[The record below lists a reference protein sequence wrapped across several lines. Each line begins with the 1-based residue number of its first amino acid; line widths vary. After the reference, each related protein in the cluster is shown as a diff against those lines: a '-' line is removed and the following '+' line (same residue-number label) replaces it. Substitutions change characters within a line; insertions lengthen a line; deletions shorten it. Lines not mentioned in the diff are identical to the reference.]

1 MSFEQT
7 AILAIL
13 AGVFALLVKGP
24 WRYDVVAVLALV
36 IAVLAGVVP
45 ATAAFDGFAHPAT
58 VTVAA
63 VLILSRGLSN
73 SGAIALLAARLMP
86 EIKNPS
92 LHIGALA
99 GLGAALSAV
108 MNNVG
113 ALALLMPVTLETATR
128 MKRAAAV
135 LLMPLSFATI
145 LGGMLTLIGTPPNII
160 VASYRGE
167 VTGTPF
173 SMFDFTPVGGI
184 VAVSGILF
192 IALAGWHLIPKSRR
206 ARLSADELFDIED
219 YVAEARVGK
228 DSPAIGKRVRDLD
241 SEIEEHDIVI
251 VGLIRGNRRL
261 PGAARREV
269 VRADDIFIL
278 EGSPANI
285 DSFCGAYDLHL
296 VGTEDS
302 ARSLLRS
309 EDLTLIEAIVAP
321 GSRLEGRFSGSMR
334 LRGRYGINLIAVSRQ
349 GKPFRDRL
357 SSLRFE
363 AGDVLLLQ
371 GDSERLPDVVSSLG
385 CLPLVPRG
393 LRIGK
398 PRQAGLAASVF
409 AAAIAAATFGLVPLP
424 VALVAAVVA
433 MVALNIVPPREIYD
447 SVDWPVVVLLGA
459 MIPIGTAFHATGTSD
474 LVARLI
480 AGSAAGLSPLIVLTV
495 ILVATMTLS
504 DVMNNTATAVVMAPI
519 AVSTADMLGA
529 NTDPFLMAV
538 AVGASCAF
546 LTPIG
551 HQNNT
556 LIMGP
561 GGYQFGDYWRM
572 GLPLEAL
579 IVVVAVPAIA
589 LVWPL

>member
-1 MSFEQT
+1 MTIEQT
-7 AILAIL
+7 ATLAIL

-36 IAVLAGVVP
+36 VAVLAGVVP
-45 ATAAFDGFAHPAT
+45 AADAFAGFAHPAT

-73 SGAIALLAARLMP
+73 SGAIAFVAARLMP
-86 EIKNPS
+86 EFKNPS
-92 LHIGALA
+92 LHIGTMS
-99 GLGAALSAV
+99 GLGAALSAL

-113 ALALLMPVTLETATR
+113 ALALLMPVTLEAASR
-128 MKRAAAV
+128 MKRAAAL

-160 VASYRGE
+160 IATYRGE
-167 VTGTPF
+167 VMGTPF
-173 SMFDFTPVGGI
+173 AMFDFTPVGGI

-192 IALAGWHLIPKSRR
+192 IAFVGWHLIPKSRR
-206 ARLSADELFDIED
+206 ARVSPDELFDIED

-228 DSPAIGKRVRDLD
+228 ESSVIGKRVRDLD
-241 SEIEEHDIVI
+241 RDVEEHDIVI

-261 PGAARREV
+261 PGAARREII
-269 VRADDIFIL
+269 RADDIFIL
-278 EGSPANI
+278 EGSPASI
-285 DSFCGAYDLHL
+285 DSFCGAFNLRL

-302 ARSLLRS
+302 ARTLLRS
-309 EDLTLIEAIVAP
+309 EDVALIEAIVAP
-321 GSRLEGRFSGSMR
+321 GSRLEGQLARDAR
-334 LRGRYGINLIAVSRQ
+334 LRSRHGINLLAVSRQ

-357 SSLRFE
+357 SSFRFE

-371 GDSERLPDVVSSLG
+371 GDSERLPETVSSLG
-385 CLPLVPRG
+385 CLPLIPRG

-398 PRQAGLAASVF
+398 PRQAGLAVSIF
-409 AAAIAAATFGLVPLP
+409 AAAIAAATFGLVSLP
-424 VALVAAVVA
+424 VAFVVAVVA
-433 MVALNIVPPREIYD
+433 MVVTNIVPAHEIYD

-459 MIPIGTAFHATGTSD
+459 MIPIGTAFEATGTTD
-474 LVARLI
+474 LVAGLI
-480 AGSAAGLSPLIVLTV
+480 AGAASGFSPLVVLAV
-495 ILVATMTLS
+495 ILIVTMTLS
-504 DVMNNTATAVVMAPI
+504 DVMNNAATAVVMAPV
-519 AVSTADMLGA
+519 AVSTAQQLGA
-529 NTDPFLMAV
+529 NPDAFLMAV

-561 GGYQFGDYWRM
+561 GGYEFGDYWRM

-579 IVVVAVPAIA
+579 IVLVSVPAIA